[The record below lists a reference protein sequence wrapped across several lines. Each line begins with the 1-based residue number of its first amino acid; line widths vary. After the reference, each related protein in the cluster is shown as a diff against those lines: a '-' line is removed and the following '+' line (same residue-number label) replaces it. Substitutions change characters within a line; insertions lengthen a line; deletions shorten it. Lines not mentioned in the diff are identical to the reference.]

1 MLRVNT
7 FKACLVLFGGVAAV
21 LSALAQTS
29 SQFPVSTN
37 APEPTPT
44 PQTSP
49 LLTPQTVLPT
59 PPPLPALSPYPTP
72 LPDGTM
78 PLALPPMPTPAPI
91 PTPLPD
97 GTMPLTPPPMPTPV
111 LQDANTL
118 SEQLN
123 LPLPAPTQFSEP
135 LKRTGETTDLKDSE
149 KLAMQQKMV
158 MADFLKSLAVLIAK
172 QRNPKVPDMTLNDAV
187 QIALK
192 QNPDILNA
200 IQQIR
205 LTRGQ
210 LIQVAAQAVPQLVI
224 NSSYNKQQEDLVTN
238 GSGGGSTIGF
248 IDGSGRSVSLSQFQ
262 IQTAA
267 GRPSFHLAAARAAPS
282 RTKPGTFNFKRP
294 SSFSTA
300 ARPFPASRRGARPT
314 IAPFSVC
321 ARSSTTSSL
330 KSLIS
335 SIRSSST
342 GR

>member
-7 FKACLVLFGGVAAV
+7 LKACLVSIGCVAAV
-21 LSALAQTS
+21 FSALAQTN
-29 SQFPVSTN
+29 SQFPASTN

-59 PPPLPALSPYPTP
+59 PPPLPAFSPYPTP
-72 LPDGTM
+72 LPDGSM
-78 PLALPPMPTPAPI
+78 PLALPPMPTPALA

-123 LPLPAPTQFSEP
+123 LPIPAPTQVPEP
-135 LKRTGETTDLKDSE
+135 LKRTGETTGLQDSE
-149 KLAMQQKMV
+149 ALAMQQKMV
-158 MADFLKSLAVLIAK
+158 MADFEKSLAILIAK
-172 QRNPKVPDMTLNDAV
+172 QRNPKVPNMTLNDAV

-210 LIQVAAQAVPQLVI
+210 LIQVAAQAIPQLQI
-224 NSSYNKQQEDLVTN
+224 TSSYNQQQEDLVTN
-238 GSGGGSTIGF
+238 GSGRLSSELGNGITLTDGAGAAST
-248 IDGSGRSVSLSQFQ
+248 LSKFQ

-267 GRPSFHLAAARAAPS
+267 GPPSFRLAAAA
-282 RTKPGTFNFKRP
+282 
-294 SSFSTA
+294 A
-300 ARPFPASRRGARPT
+300 ARRPE
-314 IAPFSVC
+314 PNVEHS
-321 ARSSTTSSL
+321 
-330 KSLIS
+330 IS
-335 SIRSSST
+335 SDPAHFRRRCDHFRHQGGERGLRQRLFQPALDHRQHSLSSN
-342 GR
+342 

>member
-7 FKACLVLFGGVAAV
+7 LKACLVSIGCGAAV
-21 LSALAQTS
+21 FSALAQTN
-29 SQFPVSTN
+29 SQYPASTN

-44 PQTSP
+44 PKTSP

-72 LPDGTM
+72 LPDGSM
-78 PLALPPMPTPAPI
+78 PPALPPMPTPALA

-123 LPLPAPTQFSEP
+123 LPIPAPTQVPEP
-135 LKRTGETTDLKDSE
+135 LKRTGETTGLKDSE
-149 KLAMQQKMV
+149 ALAMQQKMV
-158 MADFLKSLAVLIAK
+158 MADFEKSLAILIAK
-172 QRNPKVPDMTLNDAV
+172 QRNPKVPNMTLNDAV

-210 LIQVAAQAVPQLVI
+210 LIQVAAQAVPQLR
-224 NSSYNKQQEDLVTN
+224 NQLELQ
-238 GSGGGSTIGF
+238 
-248 IDGSGRSVSLSQFQ
+248 
-262 IQTAA
+262 
-267 GRPSFHLAAARAAPS
+267 
-282 RTKPGTFNFKRP
+282 
-294 SSFSTA
+294 
-300 ARPFPASRRGARPT
+300 
-314 IAPFSVC
+314 
-321 ARSSTTSSL
+321 
-330 KSLIS
+330 
-335 SIRSSST
+335 
-342 GR
+342 